1 MIARDKITPV
11 QKYSWK
17 FQVETRCN
25 YICNFLSLGSA
36 EEALEEL
43 DNKERNGAREI
54 EQEIDPNP
62 ISYDDPY
69 DLKRE
74 SEKDL
79 RRDSFKP
86 EDTFGEG

>member
-1 MIARDKITPV
+1 MWRRRQRCQHYLCPKC
-11 QKYSWK
+11 Y
-17 FQVETRCN
+17 FQ
-25 YICNFLSLGSA
+25 FLSLGSA

-54 EQEIDPNP
+54 EKEIDPNP

-69 DLKRE
+69 DLRRE

-79 RRDSFKP
+79 RRDTFKP